1 MNIHPVYRL
10 SEGMRIILEHDVADM
25 DTILRMFKTSQQAIL
40 SVLIIHLMNLIDT
53 FQADFHILN
62 GIEEVHELLHRRVEL
77 SDDILHGEHHTQG
90 HVPLDYRR
98 CSNHRH
104 NDILHLIDKNTSC
117 LLGLL

>member
-1 MNIHPVYRL
+1 
-10 SEGMRIILEHDVADM
+10 MRIILEHDVADM
-25 DTILRMFKTSQQAIL
+25 DTILRMIKTSQQALL
-40 SVLIIHLMNLIDT
+40 SVLIIHLVNLIDT
-53 FQADFHILN
+53 FQTDFHILN

-98 CSNHRH
+98 SGNHRH
-104 NDILHLIDKNTSC
+104 YDILHLIDKNTSC

>member
-1 MNIHPVYRL
+1 
-10 SEGMRIILEHDVADM
+10 M
-25 DTILRMFKTSQQAIL
+25 DTILRMIKISQQAIL
-40 SVLIIHLMNLIDT
+40 PVLIIHLVNLIDS
-53 FQADFHILN
+53 FQTDFHILN